1 MIEWASPELYKVSE
15 KQDSKKSIDQLVAQV
30 EKESGATVNSVSI
43 PADPSKTYI
52 LNVKRKESDKNAG
65 TVLFVNPYT
74 GKIQGSNLDEGK
86 MKTFMGQMFSLH
98 RWLLLDKIETP
109 IIKGVENLQLGR
121 YITGTATILFVIGC
135 ITGMVI
141 WFPNR
146 VRSWR
151 QGLKVRMQGN
161 WKRTNHDLHNT
172 LAFYSLIFLLVMG
185 LTGLQWSFEWYRTG
199 LQKTLGTYKGKPAKK
214 TDEKGKSSTGENN
227 KVEEEPGELL
237 ALSTIVLLADKELNY
252 NGNLRISFPSE
263 NSKTFAVSKTK
274 TGYFAPAASDRLS
287 IHPATGEV
295 TQKDIFRSKPFNERV
310 AGNIKALHVGNVF
323 GGFSKLLYFITCL
336 IATSLPVT
344 GTIIWINKLKKRRK
358 FRNRNILIL
367 QNSPA
372 VV

>member
-1 MIEWASPELYKVSE
+1 
-15 KQDSKKSIDQLVAQV
+15 
-30 EKESGATVNSVSI
+30 
-43 PADPSKTYI
+43 
-52 LNVKRKESDKNAG
+52 
-65 TVLFVNPYT
+65 
-74 GKIQGSNLDEGK
+74 
-86 MKTFMGQMFSLH
+86 
-98 RWLLLDKIETP
+98 
-109 IIKGVENLQLGR
+109 
-121 YITGTATILFVIGC
+121 
-135 ITGMVI
+135 
-141 WFPNR
+141 
-146 VRSWR
+146 
-151 QGLKVRMQGN
+151 
-161 WKRTNHDLHNT
+161 
-172 LAFYSLIFLLVMG
+172 
-185 LTGLQWSFEWYRTG
+185 
-199 LQKTLGTYKGKPAKK
+199 
-214 TDEKGKSSTGENN
+214 NN